1 MAEVLPIAEPNA
13 DAMRQH
19 IEHLFW
25 YEYRDG
31 EFDGQIEM
39 AWTDAIDH
47 KLRHAALFGLAEIDA
62 LIEKA
67 VEINSVPNQNVYL
80 GVALRQPETNPLKR
94 ANDKD
99 FLSLKCAYADLDVEG
114 AANDA
119 AAKYHGV
126 QPTFV
131 VVTGE
136 HPHFRAHLYWRLDEP
151 IRDPQEYRETIGLIA
166 ENFNGDPAVTNPS
179 RVMRLGGSVAWPLK
193 KGRKVEATQ
202 VFTFNDGRAES
213 YPKAALQTAWKD
225 QKFADLDV
233 AVGGNIDAE
242 ACAEA
247 IRRGEN
253 LHINT
258 RNLIAKRVGEG
269 LRDEQIQEE
278 AEALL
283 TPVSDGKTLKQI
295 PHFIETARKKYGVR
309 EPEPVVTN
317 MIIANQ
323 WEGLDPSPRE
333 WIVEDWVPANHVTGV
348 YGDGGIGKTLVV
360 QQLLTAVASGEPWLG
375 MDVKPSK
382 AFGFLC
388 EDFEND
394 IHITQQAINRDL
406 GITMRS
412 LGDLAFMSRVGEDN
426 VLMSFDKSDTG
437 MLTPLYYELVSSIKD
452 FGAKVVVIDTLA
464 DTFGGSENVR
474 TQARQFVANCLG
486 RMARE
491 IGGTVIVCGHPSI
504 AGMQSG
510 QGYGGSTAWNNT
522 FRSRLYLTRPE
533 DDGDNNARTL
543 ERKKANYASTG
554 EPLQLLWADGVLG
567 LAEQKQTSG
576 GPTNNVSLD
585 LARTILTEI
594 EAKWNAKKPYSSANN
609 TGERYV
615 GKMIQ
620 KNFKLKK
627 KVAQELVHAW
637 WQNGVIDDQVVDTH
651 TKLKGL
657 KVTKWPG

>member
-1 MAEVLPIAEPNA
+1 
-13 DAMRQH
+13 
-19 IEHLFW
+19 
-25 YEYRDG
+25 
-31 EFDGQIEM
+31 
-39 AWTDAIDH
+39 
-47 KLRHAALFGLAEIDA
+47 
-62 LIEKA
+62 
-67 VEINSVPNQNVYL
+67 
-80 GVALRQPETNPLKR
+80 
-94 ANDKD
+94 
-99 FLSLKCAYADLDVEG
+99 
-114 AANDA
+114 
-119 AAKYHGV
+119 
-126 QPTFV
+126 
-131 VVTGE
+131 
-136 HPHFRAHLYWRLDEP
+136 
-151 IRDPQEYRETIGLIA
+151 
-166 ENFNGDPAVTNPS
+166 
-179 RVMRLGGSVAWPLK
+179 
-193 KGRKVEATQ
+193 
-202 VFTFNDGRAES
+202 
-213 YPKAALQTAWKD
+213 
-225 QKFADLDV
+225 
-233 AVGGNIDAE
+233 
-242 ACAEA
+242 
-247 IRRGEN
+247 
-253 LHINT
+253 
-258 RNLIAKRVGEG
+258 
-269 LRDEQIQEE
+269 
-278 AEALL
+278 
-283 TPVSDGKTLKQI
+283 
-295 PHFIETARKKYGVR
+295 
-309 EPEPVVTN
+309 

-323 WEGLDPSPRE
+323 WEGIDPCPRE

-609 TGERYV
+609 SGERYV

-620 KNFKLKK
+620 KNFKMKK
-627 KVAQELVHAW
+627 KAAQELVHVW